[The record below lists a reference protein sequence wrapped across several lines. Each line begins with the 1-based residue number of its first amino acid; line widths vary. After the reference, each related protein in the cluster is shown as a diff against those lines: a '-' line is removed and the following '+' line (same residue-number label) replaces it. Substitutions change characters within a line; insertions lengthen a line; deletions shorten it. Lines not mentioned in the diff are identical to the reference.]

1 MQTHS
6 SLVFSACIAVL
17 LPIVLLLVVVAVP
30 ALRLYLWKS
39 RQSSISSHGSN
50 AGPSHP
56 STTSG
61 DSSSSSETTP
71 LLAAASGG
79 GHQDDQDLDREVDHE
94 CLCWEIDPTTITGST
109 TTGSTTGST
118 TILTTTTTT
127 AILSNNSTIAFYTQ
141 RTGAAALALAS
152 LLLVL
157 RCSLSGCL
165 VFIYVA
171 GQLTHLAPLP
181 LVTAAVLEPILVLPI
196 VYSVCK
202 RIRFIN
208 NHSAQSTLVICALES
223 LKCKDI
229 VARLSIYFATAA
241 LAWGAIAWALIRRY
255 SHRNSAD
262 DTLCGLILIGLAIAA
277 THLLSAFW
285 CIYMTVTV
293 ACPTVRR
300 RQVAGQPPSS
310 PEHDASIYSTVM
322 FSWFNPIMQLGY
334 VQTLVIDNV
343 YQLEPKQ
350 RMATCMRE
358 YDYKYALS
366 KTPLLNRLFYSEWRS
381 LLFQFS
387 CQLLNSI
394 IFIGSPIMLNGILRV
409 IEEISSGGAQQ
420 DIYVAYIYAIGLFSL
435 PALRF
440 LIDGQSSIS
449 GRRVSIRLYSTL
461 TGLIYRKA
469 LQRPATSG
477 MKSVGSSEAS
487 EKNSDSQK
495 QSATI
500 GKIVN
505 LIAVD
510 SNKVSDCVPF
520 IYSPITTF
528 IQIALCT
535 AALLILLG
543 WPALVGIG
551 IMIVFMI
558 GGGPLARILRE
569 KFKNIS
575 ISRDARTNAT
585 NEFLQ
590 GIRIIK
596 FFGWEDQFE
605 AKIDKLRE
613 VELANYILAFIYI
626 MFNRVLW
633 FSTPIVVSVATFLS
647 YTILAKYNLTAS
659 LAFTSLALFN
669 LIRAPLQTLPDAIVQ
684 IMDAWVSFGRIR
696 DFLEEP
702 ELEHLS
708 DVVSD
713 NPVHSISKI
722 GFTDAEFSYISKA
735 DQAKEEGATSFKLF
749 DMNVTFPKG
758 ELSVIIGATGA
769 GKSSVLMALLGE
781 MQRNTGTRH
790 FPTGVAYAPQQAW
803 LMNASIRDNIT
814 FGCPWDKELYA
825 RVIYSCALTSDFEV
839 LEGGDMTEVGEK
851 GINLSGGQKQRIS
864 LARACYSTSPIVLL
878 DDPLSAV
885 DAPTARHIFDNCILD
900 FLAGR
905 TCILVTN
912 AVSLC
917 LPNTSYLVVVDH
929 GHILA
934 SGDPMDVLGS
944 LRDASSMSP
953 FVSGLV
959 DGSAKLTEDRAAA
972 LAISTAN
979 RVRALKPVPSE
990 TYQAILVSETKQAA
1004 ARLVLDETTS
1014 VGQVKRNDYEM
1025 YFVAAGGV
1033 AFYSLLLFGY
1043 SLNHVF
1049 SIGQDNWLRIWAQ
1062 AFADVIHPS
1071 RFVSQAMSIMSTMSS
1086 TASIATTLT
1095 SEAGIDVI
1103 SQPFYGMNDM
1113 TDTQRGS
1120 VVSNDS
1126 ASQTTME
1133 ATATVNS
1140 TYYVV
1145 IYALIG
1151 LGAIIS
1157 IGARIML
1164 SCISSIRAGRNI
1176 HRKLIS
1182 RIKQAPMRFFDT
1194 TPLGRIINRLTKDV
1208 SACDV
1213 EIGMG
1218 LGNTMFNTL
1227 YILFVLCTIGVV
1239 VPGFLV
1245 GILPVAYGY
1254 YRIGMYYIRTSRSLK
1269 RLDSISKSP
1278 IFSHFSE
1285 SISGVTTIRAYC
1297 QRQRFIDENIKRVE
1311 RYNRVSYSLFVSSY
1325 WLFIRIQLA
1334 GAMVV
1339 FLSGVFVIYSGIN
1352 PGFAGLCLS
1361 LSMTLT
1367 DILINF
1373 VRNLSWL
1380 EMSMNSVERINEY
1393 LSIEQ
1398 EAPAIIPDHRPP
1410 SNWPSDGV
1418 VSIRSLSMKYSAD
1431 GPNVLH
1437 NISVDFNARE
1447 KIGVVG
1453 RTGAGKSTL
1462 ALAFYRIME
1471 PSHGTI
1477 IIDGV
1482 DISEIGLRD
1491 LRSNMTIIP
1500 QDPVLFS
1507 GTVRYNLDPFGTM
1520 DDADLWSALGRAH
1533 LTESGMTLS
1542 QSDDSLSASATNNV
1556 TESGAIAVENDN
1568 VADDG
1573 RLKPQQPKSQFSVNL
1588 DTVVAEGGSNF
1599 SQGQRQLLCLARA
1612 LARQSRVILLDEAT
1626 ASVDPE
1632 TDFRIQATIRTEFSA
1647 STVITI
1653 AHRLKTIMD
1662 YDKIVVLD
1670 KGELVQFGTPSQ
1682 LITQVAGDPTSSGS
1696 ETTGIFRT
1704 MCEETNELV
1713 ELMAIA
1719 DKSDKS
1725 KTSL

>member
-56 STTSG
+56 STTSS

-277 THLLSAFW
+277 TPSSLGFL
-285 CIYMTVTV
+285 
-293 ACPTVRR
+293 
-300 RQVAGQPPSS
+300 PPSS

-1071 RFVSQAMSIMSTMSS
+1071 RLVSQAMSIMSTMSTMSS

-1126 ASQTTME
+1126 ASQTTLE

-1410 SNWPSDGV
+1410 SNHEST
-1418 VSIRSLSMKYSAD
+1418 RLM

-1533 LTESGMTLS
+1533 LTESGMTL
-1542 QSDDSLSASATNNV
+1542 ASATNNV
-1556 TESGAIAVENDN
+1556 TESGATAVENDN
-1568 VADDG
+1568 VAGDG

>member
-1 MQTHS
+1 
-6 SLVFSACIAVL
+6 
-17 LPIVLLLVVVAVP
+17 
-30 ALRLYLWKS
+30 
-39 RQSSISSHGSN
+39 
-50 AGPSHP
+50 
-56 STTSG
+56 
-61 DSSSSSETTP
+61 
-71 LLAAASGG
+71 
-79 GHQDDQDLDREVDHE
+79 
-94 CLCWEIDPTTITGST
+94 
-109 TTGSTTGST
+109 
-118 TILTTTTTT
+118 
-127 AILSNNSTIAFYTQ
+127 
-141 RTGAAALALAS
+141 
-152 LLLVL
+152 
-157 RCSLSGCL
+157 
-165 VFIYVA
+165 
-171 GQLTHLAPLP
+171 
-181 LVTAAVLEPILVLPI
+181 
-196 VYSVCK
+196 
-202 RIRFIN
+202 
-208 NHSAQSTLVICALES
+208 
-223 LKCKDI
+223 
-229 VARLSIYFATAA
+229 
-241 LAWGAIAWALIRRY
+241 
-255 SHRNSAD
+255 
-262 DTLCGLILIGLAIAA
+262 
-277 THLLSAFW
+277 
-285 CIYMTVTV
+285 MTVTV

-394 IFIGSPIMLNGILRV
+394 IFIGSPIMLN
-409 IEEISSGGAQQ
+409 
-420 DIYVAYIYAIGLFSL
+420 
-435 PALRF
+435 ALRF

-1071 RFVSQAMSIMSTMSS
+1071 RLVSQAMSIMSTMSTMSS

-1126 ASQTTME
+1126 ASQTTLE

-1542 QSDDSLSASATNNV
+1542 QSDDSLSSTTASNIDSSVVSIDQTPQSRASATNNV